1 MYIVF
6 VYTFLFIK
14 MNESINTGYYLN
26 ILQYITIYYD
36 IFTENIQI
44 IFSIYC

>member
-6 VYTFLFIK
+6 VYTFIFIK

-26 ILQYITIYYD
+26 ILQY
-36 IFTENIQI
+36 TENIQI
-44 IFSIYC
+44 ISSIYC